1 MRTMSKKN
9 LLSFFTNLKF
19 IVDKKQLLSYFE
31 DFNND
36 TKFKVELRDRKI
48 FITSLSGEVIS
59 IINVPSR

>member
-1 MRTMSKKN
+1 MSKKN

-36 TKFKVELRDRKI
+36 TKFKVELRDGKI